1 MRPFGVWGSLL
12 VLVCVGV
19 VCFEDVEEA
28 VDVRLSCGALYFFF
42 VLLVD
47 AYFFEIPVHGFFVD
61 SFGAYN
67 EV

>member
-1 MRPFGVWGSLL
+1 M
-12 VLVCVGV
+12 CVGV
-19 VCFEDVEEA
+19 VCFEDVEET
-28 VDVRLSCGALYFFF
+28 VDVRFSCGVLYFFL

-47 AYFFEIPVHGFFVD
+47 AYFFEIPVHVFFVD